1 MSAPR
6 SLRRD
11 LAFGLVLGLGL
22 MWLAAILGAALVL
35 REELDEVFDSALRE
49 TAERLLPLAVTEIIN
64 TGPDTP
70 ARRVSPVRPHEEYLT
85 YVVRGRDGAIVLQS
99 QDARAETFATAPRP
113 GYRTT
118 ADHRIYTSSTVS
130 GDYLIEVAEPLENR
144 REATLETTGALVL
157 PVLVLLPL
165 SLLGVLWFTA
175 CRLRPVAALSA
186 EVAGRDASDL
196 APLTTAGL
204 QTELMPI
211 RDAVNRLMAHL
222 ARTLEAER
230 NFTANAAHE
239 LRTPVAASLAQTQR
253 LIAEAPDG
261 PLRDRARAI
270 EAELQRLARLGAK
283 LLDLSRAEGG
293 AVLAPAPRDLA
304 PILDLVVADFTR
316 AGAPRLR
323 LSRPAAA
330 PSRLDPDAFAIL
342 ARNLIENAL
351 THGDPAQP
359 VAVTLGA
366 DASLR
371 VVNAGPVVPPDQLD
385 RLTRRFERAGSRAR
399 GAGLGLA
406 IAASIAE
413 AAGARLVLSSP
424 APGRNDGFEAALIP
438 A

>member
-1 MSAPR
+1 M
-6 SLRRD
+6 
-11 LAFGLVLGLGL
+11 
-22 MWLAAILGAALVL
+22 
-35 REELDEVFDSALRE
+35 
-49 TAERLLPLAVTEIIN
+49 
-64 TGPDTP
+64 
-70 ARRVSPVRPHEEYLT
+70 
-85 YVVRGRDGAIVLQS
+85 
-99 QDARAETFATAPRP
+99 
-113 GYRTT
+113 
-118 ADHRIYTSSTVS
+118 
-130 GDYLIEVAEPLENR
+130 
-144 REATLETTGALVL
+144 
-157 PVLVLLPL
+157 
-165 SLLGVLWFTA
+165 
-175 CRLRPVAALSA
+175 AALSA

-204 QTELMPI
+204 QAELMPI

-323 LSRPAAA
+323 LSLPAAA